1 MARHGEVE
9 GVTVTQPRDSQPPV
23 GVGPEHPGWGPRKV
37 AVVVVVVG
45 CLLSA
50 VTAWGAWAS
59 NERNERD
66 LLAVQTKQAAAVLGS
81 TILTLREPLE
91 TTLRVAQAT
100 NGDPVEFR
108 TSMSRVTGPDKA
120 FVSASLWD
128 LSGEPRL
135 VEQIGTAPE
144 LGVRSAET
152 RDFVSRASTATTFVV
167 TTPAGVIDRV
177 SYALGDPGE
186 PRWVVYAER
195 AIPAD
200 KVVPVQ
206 RTAPFTDLAFATY
219 IGPEVRPASLATT
232 NVPVAELPLTGD
244 IATVHI
250 PFGDTT
256 LTLVAAAQRQLGGDL
271 GWQLPWI
278 FLVAGLLLTAV
289 AAVVS
294 AHLVRSRRRAEADR
308 RTIAGLY
315 DRLDVL
321 YGEQRGIAQTLQRA
335 LLPAFNPDIPGL
347 DIASRYV
354 AGAEGV
360 DIGGDWYS
368 LIRRGEREVCFV
380 VGDVS
385 GRGIG
390 AAAVMARLRFT
401 IRAYLAEGHS
411 PGTVLSMCSQQFDI
425 DEDGHIATVVVGVLD
440 LETCGLVVAS
450 AGHFAPLVV
459 DAEGRATYL
468 EIDPGPPLGVM
479 ATTYGETTPSMGI
492 GSTLVAFTDGLVERR
507 GESLDVGLDRLAVAA
522 TSGAATVEALL
533 DDLVAA
539 LMDDRSEDDTAL
551 LAFRCLDSS

>member
-1 MARHGEVE
+1 M
-9 GVTVTQPRDSQPPV
+9 TVAGADVAAPTAERNAPQ
-23 GVGPEHPGWGPRKV
+23 PGWGPGRL
-37 AVVVVVVG
+37 AGVVLVVG

-50 VTAWGAWAS
+50 VMAWGAWSS

-66 LLAVQTKQAAAVLGS
+66 LLDVQTKQAAAVLGS
-81 TILTLREPLE
+81 TILGLREPLE
-91 TTLRVAQAT
+91 TTLRVQQAT
-100 NGDPVEFR
+100 DGDPEAFR
-108 TSMSRVTGPDKA
+108 TAMSRATGPDKS
-120 FVSASLWD
+120 FVSASLWEV
-128 LSGEPRL
+128 SGDSPRL
-135 VEQIGTAPE
+135 VARIGAPPAMDPE
-144 LGVRSAET
+144 GPEVRE
-152 RDFVSRASTATTFVV
+152 FVTRASTSQTFVV
-167 TTPAGVIDRV
+167 TTPGNTVTRV
-177 SYALGDPGE
+177 SYALGDPLA

-206 RTAPFTDLAFATY
+206 RTAPFADLLFATY
-219 IGPEVRPASLATT
+219 IGTEAQPAALATT
-232 NVPVAELPLTGD
+232 NVPESELPLTGD

-271 GWQLPWI
+271 GWQLPW
-278 FLVAGLLLTAV
+278 FLLGAGLLLTAV
-289 AAVVS
+289 TAVVS

-308 RTIAGLY
+308 RTITELY

-321 YGEQRGIAQTLQRA
+321 YGEQRSIAQTLQRA
-335 LLPAFNPDIPGL
+335 LLPAFNPEIPGL

-368 LIRRGEREVCFV
+368 IIRRGEHEVCFV

-390 AAAVMARLRFT
+390 AATVMARLRFT

-411 PGTVLSMCSQQFDI
+411 PGVVLGMCSEQFDI

-440 LETCGLVVAS
+440 LDTCGLVLAS

-459 DAEGRATYL
+459 DAGGTTRYL
-468 EIDPGPPLGVM
+468 ELDPGPPLGVM
-479 ATTYGETTPSMGI
+479 ATTYGETTPSMEV
-492 GSTLVAFTDGLVERR
+492 GSTLVAFTDGLIERR
-507 GESLDVGLDRLAVAA
+507 GESLDVGLDRLARAA
-522 TSGAATVEALL
+522 ARGSSSVERLL
-533 DDLVAA
+533 DVLVGH
-539 LMDDRSEDDTAL
+539 LMDDGPEDDTAM
-551 LAFRCLDSS
+551 LAFRCLGDDQA